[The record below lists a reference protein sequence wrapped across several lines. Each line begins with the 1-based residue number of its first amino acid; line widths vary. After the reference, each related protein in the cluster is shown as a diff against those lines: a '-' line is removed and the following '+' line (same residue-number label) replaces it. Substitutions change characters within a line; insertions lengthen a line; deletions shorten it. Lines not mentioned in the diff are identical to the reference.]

1 MIHDRGSRRMAEE
14 LVLDYAG
21 KPVRD
26 FLPQTVMKE
35 GRLVPLT
42 PPKGLP
48 TIKDA
53 KAALLGAVTRSDT
66 PGSVPALEQI
76 LKDHYKG
83 GRVSI
88 IVDDHTRTNHHT
100 RLLLPHLVEYLLA
113 RGVGR
118 DNLKLVI
125 ATGTHRAPLEKEYP
139 AILGTI
145 WPEYKDCVVV
155 HNDKKGLSNVGTLD
169 DGAAVEVNETV
180 FGSEIVIPLNDLEF
194 HYFAGVAG
202 GPKQICPGVSSG
214 EIIRRE
220 HLKMFGT
227 LGFADRVESGS
238 YNGNPVFEYKRKI
251 VGKFLEQMRR
261 KGSWVY
267 AITVVMDPA
276 PRLVSMAGG
285 DLMETHQRAIEKLCM
300 VYVATV
306 GKPADIVII
315 SARQTGINLYQSGK
329 AYNAAKKAVKK
340 GGWIILLS
348 ECKDGFGNDEFRNLM
363 KLSAPVFRELEE
375 KLRTAKA
382 PDAAKLREEYID
394 RAMHDT
400 QKAVMADFKIGRQK
414 PVDLLDVLRHVGYG
428 HLCIIQDGLSD
439 EDRLAVPLTYV
450 GKRGEPVEARLKAWI
465 AEREKEGKPTY
476 IVVDDPNYLVKI
488 VK

>member
-1 MIHDRGSRRMAEE
+1 MGGDW
-14 LVLDYAG
+14 VLEYAG
-21 KPVRD
+21 GLVRD
-26 FLPQTVMKE
+26 FLPEAVTEE
-35 GRLVPLT
+35 GRLVPLL

-48 TIKDA
+48 EIKDA
-53 KAALLGAVTRSDT
+53 RAALLAAIKRSDT
-66 PGSVPALEQI
+66 PAKVPSLEEI
-76 LKDHYKG
+76 LKKRYKG
-83 GRVSI
+83 GTVSI

-100 RLLLPHLVEYLLA
+100 KLLLPHLVEYLLA
-113 RGVGR
+113 MGVKR
-118 DNLKLVI
+118 EKLRFVI

-139 AILGTI
+139 AILGAM
-145 WPEYKDCVVV
+145 WPAYKDCVVV
-155 HNDKKGLSNVGTLD
+155 HSDKKELAKVGALG
-169 DGAAVEVNETV
+169 DGALVEVNATV

-202 GPKQICPGVSSG
+202 GPKQICPGVASG

-220 HLKMFGT
+220 HLKMFGH
-227 LGFADRVESGS
+227 LGFADHVESGT
-238 YNGNPVFEYKRKI
+238 YDGNPVFEYKRKI
-251 VGKFLEQMRR
+251 VGKFLEEMGK

-276 PRLVSMAGG
+276 PKLVSMAGG
-285 DLMETHQRAIEKLCM
+285 DLMETHQRAIDKLCM

-306 GKPADIVII
+306 SKAADIVII

-363 KLSAPVFRELEE
+363 KVSAPIFRELEQ
-375 KLRTAKA
+375 KLKGASPA
-382 PDAAKLREEYID
+382 QAAKLKEEHID
-394 RAMHDT
+394 RAMHET
-400 QKAVMADFKIGRQK
+400 QAAVMADFKIGKQK

-439 EDRLAVPLTYV
+439 EDRLLVPLTYV
-450 GKRGEPVEARLKAWI
+450 GKKGEAAGERLRAWI

-476 IVVDDPNYLVKI
+476 VVMDDPNYLVKI
-488 VK
+488 G